1 MSRVGDCSV
10 MNRKRKRGSCEHGQR
25 SVFVQR
31 KIVLRS
37 FHRSTGPIG
46 ILSAFALWLQVLPFI
61 LIDRVKNPLPN
72 AIHAEE
78 CSTGARQLSGV
89 ALSMKDI
96 LFTPSAFCVD
106 IR

>member
-1 MSRVGDCSV
+1 
-10 MNRKRKRGSCEHGQR
+10 
-25 SVFVQR
+25 
-31 KIVLRS
+31 
-37 FHRSTGPIG
+37 
-46 ILSAFALWLQVLPFI
+46 LQVLPFI